1 MYKEEYHM
9 LQNKEDVIYEYYFP
23 SKALA
28 LSCEEATTTKIA
40 SQRPIGVY
48 SMLEKWIIYSN

>member
-1 MYKEEYHM
+1 M

-48 SMLEKWIIYSN
+48 SMLEK